1 MTIITD
7 DKPLVS
13 VIVPVYNSYKYFEDT
28 IRSIIGQ
35 TYNNLEIILVN
46 DGCSNG
52 TDYIINKYALFDSR
66 VKVYNKRNQGTQY
79 ARHEGIRNATGKYIQ
94 NLDCDD
100 ILIDDAIE
108 RLVKRAVETDA
119 DMVAAPF
126 FFCPS
131 DKEKYKSDDLKFDE
145 ISGVDYFRE
154 MCFKRAYWP
163 TWTVFHK
170 RELYLKNHIF
180 IDPDIMMTE
189 DTIHT
194 TQLSLYSEKVVSI
207 KDPIINF
214 IVRSDS
220 LSNHKDITDK
230 QFYDLRKY
238 PVVIE
243 NFIRSKGLEN
253 QLSAELGYLKIRN
266 MFESIAKK
274 RLENLKS
281 DMKTVR
287 KMLKEHPDLKQYLVR
302 REKKVIKVYSVSPV
316 IGYLNI
322 LRYMKQGKL

>member
-1 MTIITD
+1 M
-7 DKPLVS
+7 
-13 VIVPVYNSYKYFEDT
+13 
-28 IRSIIGQ
+28 
-35 TYNNLEIILVN
+35 
-46 DGCSNG
+46 
-52 TDYIINKYALFDSR
+52 
-66 VKVYNKRNQGTQY
+66 
-79 ARHEGIRNATGKYIQ
+79 
-94 NLDCDD
+94 
-100 ILIDDAIE
+100 
-108 RLVKRAVETDA
+108 
-119 DMVAAPF
+119 
-126 FFCPS
+126 
-131 DKEKYKSDDLKFDE
+131 
-145 ISGVDYFRE
+145 
-154 MCFKRAYWP
+154 
-163 TWTVFHK
+163 
-170 RELYLKNHIF
+170 
-180 IDPDIMMTE
+180 
-189 DTIHT
+189 
-194 TQLSLYSEKVVSI
+194 
-207 KDPIINF
+207 
-214 IVRSDS
+214 RSDS